1 MRRIILHWTAGT
13 NSPNAH
19 EKQCYH
25 YLIDS
30 KGVVHEGIYKPSDN
44 ENCTDGRYAQH
55 TGGGNTGSIGV
66 SVCGCA
72 VPSGTPVSKTKY
84 PLTKVQLEKMFK
96 LTAILCQ
103 SYGIVPSV
111 NTVMT
116 HYEFGKKNP
125 KTSSAGKIDL
135 THLFVYSA
143 EDIKKTLKTDSV
155 TVNSYGDF
163 IRAKVK
169 WYLNDLKKTS

>member
-30 KGVVHEGIYKPSDN
+30 KGGVTEGIYKPIDN
-44 ENCTDGRYAQH
+44 ENCYDGKYAQH
-55 TGGGNTGSIGV
+55 TGGGNTGSVGV
-66 SVCGCA
+66 AVCGCA
-72 VPSGTPVSKTKY
+72 VPTGTPVSKTKY
-84 PLTKVQLEKMFK
+84 PLTKVQLEKMFS
-96 LTAILCQ
+96 LTAELCRR
-103 SYGIVPSV
+103 YGIAPTPQ
-111 NTVMT
+111 TVMT
-116 HYEFGKKNP
+116 HYEFGKRNP

-143 EDIKKTLKTDSV
+143 EDIKKALKTDTV
-155 TVNSYGDF
+155 TINTYGDF
-163 IRAKVK
+163 IRHKVR
-169 WYLNDLKKTS
+169 WYLANSKKTS